1 MALLYCPK
9 LKSALEACHQK
20 YIKVFQGKILDCSLQ
35 LSVTDSS
42 EEEFPE
48 EERVFPLIGCP
59 KFEQTTLMRTSLL
72 YRR

>member
-9 LKSALEACHQK
+9 LKSALEACRQK
-20 YIKVFQGKILDCSLQ
+20 YIKVLQGKILDYSLQ

-48 EERVFPLIGCP
+48 EEYFL
-59 KFEQTTLMRTSLL
+59 
-72 YRR
+72 

>member
-20 YIKVFQGKILDCSLQ
+20 YIKVFQGKILDYSLQ

-48 EERVFPLIGCP
+48 EEYFL
-59 KFEQTTLMRTSLL
+59 
-72 YRR
+72 